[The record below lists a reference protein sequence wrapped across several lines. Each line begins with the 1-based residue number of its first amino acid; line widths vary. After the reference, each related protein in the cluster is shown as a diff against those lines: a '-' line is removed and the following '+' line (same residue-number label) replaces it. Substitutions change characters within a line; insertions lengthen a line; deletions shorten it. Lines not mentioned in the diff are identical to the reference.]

1 MYGEG
6 WKDRILCMGEGW
18 KDRRLG
24 MGDGWKDRR
33 LSRERDGRIGY

>member
-1 MYGEG
+1 
-6 WKDRILCMGEGW
+6 MGEGW

-24 MGDGWKDRR
+24 MGDRWKDRR

>member
-1 MYGEG
+1 
-6 WKDRILCMGEGW
+6 MGEGW